1 MIEISGLT
9 ILLVLSSSRVKKN
22 DILCKFYRITKITTD
37 QEKKNLCIKMISFTW
52 WFSWNST
59 NNWGRRKNALAL
71 FIKHFS
77 VFCIWYGNEWEAN
90 EHHCHW
96 CLLLYY
102 HAVFFGYSCC
112 FLFLCSLLLFP
123 YWSFFVS
130 FVFVFFVCYSNEING
145 IVHCKRLQGYTMY
158 WHIDYFIESMD
169 VCTSLH
175 F

>member
-1 MIEISGLT
+1 
-9 ILLVLSSSRVKKN
+9 
-22 DILCKFYRITKITTD
+22 
-37 QEKKNLCIKMISFTW
+37 MISFTW

-102 HAVFFGYSCC
+102 HAVFFRIQLLFFIFVNNSHCFYFHIDPFLSLLCSC
-112 FLFLCSLLLFP
+112 FLCAIQMKSMALFIAKDCKDTQCIGTLTISSSLWTCAHP
-123 YWSFFVS
+123 YISKLAIIAHV
-130 FVFVFFVCYSNEING
+130 ED
-145 IVHCKRLQGYTMY
+145 T
-158 WHIDYFIESMD
+158 
-169 VCTSLH
+169 
-175 F
+175 